1 MAASNSES
9 WQMLILAGML
19 VFILYQMLRGWQL
32 GVVRVMAKILAVVVA
47 YASAWVSGPKLFPVL
62 RPLGLPDPV
71 LMALG
76 GVIVGLLVFIVL
88 SLTSALLFKKTADQS
103 VGIVRLSYGAGGA
116 FLGMLIGGFLVWI
129 AVLGVRLLGTLAAP
143 GTTASH
149 GVGDG
154 PAASASGRSLSQPSS
169 VAFSLTQIKQSLERG
184 PAGAVMEQIDPIPS
198 TIYTTIEKIGLM
210 VSDEQRAQRFMQ
222 FSGVAPLIE
231 HPKMLALR
239 DDPTIARDAFARNY
253 LALIRNPKV
262 ISLANDPEIR
272 ELLQKLEF
280 QKALDYAV
288 STPDNRPVPH
298 REAL

>member
-32 GVVRVMAKILAVVVA
+32 GVVRVVAKILAVVVA

-88 SLTSALLFKKTADQS
+88 LLISALLFKKTADQS

-116 FLGMLIGGFLVWI
+116 FLGMLIGGFLVWV

-149 GVGDG
+149 GAGDG
-154 PAASASGRSLSQPSS
+154 PAASASGRSLSQPNSI
-169 VAFSLTQIKQSLERG
+169 AFSLTQIKQSLERG
-184 PAGAVMEQIDPIPS
+184 PAGAVMEQIDPIPG

-210 VSDEQRAQRFMQ
+210 VADEQRIQRFMQ

-239 DDPTIARDAFARNY
+239 DDPAIARDAFARNY
-253 LALIRNPKV
+253 LALIRNPKL

-272 ELLQKLEF
+272 ELLQKLDF

-298 REAL
+298 REAW